1 MKPCAVDPNLLSPNE
16 SEPYTTLGIQSYT
29 KIENVHV
36 AQSYML
42 TRKVE
47 EDYSRLFQNGSPETV
62 FR

>member
-29 KIENVHV
+29 KIETVHV

-42 TRKVE
+42 TWKVK